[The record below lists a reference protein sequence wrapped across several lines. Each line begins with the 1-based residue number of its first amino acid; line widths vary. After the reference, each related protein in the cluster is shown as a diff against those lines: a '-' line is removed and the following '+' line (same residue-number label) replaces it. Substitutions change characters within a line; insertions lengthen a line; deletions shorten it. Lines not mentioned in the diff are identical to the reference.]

1 MMKQSYT
8 SFLNNVHKKA
18 NIHIFVIKVNKS
30 TGQRVNELRP
40 DGSDWVWL
48 GPIGSEGSE
57 VTEKGKHPLNPQLDL
72 MGVLFFLEPC
82 GNYQWDLTPTTEIPR
97 DPWDLCEAKLLHFC
111 AHQVVLLVARD
122 NEHLTVLNHLANLH
136 FLSHV
141 DVVHT

>member
-18 NIHIFVIKVNKS
+18 NIHIFVIKVNRS
-30 TGQRVNELRP
+30 TSQQVNKLRS
-40 DGSDWVWL
+40 DGSD
-48 GPIGSEGSE
+48 GSE
-57 VTEKGKHPLNPQLDL
+57 KAKHPLNPQI
-72 MGVLFFLEPC
+72 GFNGCFIFLEPC
-82 GNYQWDLTPTTEIPR
+82 GNYLWDLTPTTEILR
-97 DPWDLCEAKLLHFC
+97 DPWDLCEAELLHFC

-122 NEHLTVLNHLANLH
+122 NEHLTVFNYLANLH